1 MNYLLDTCAV
11 LWLATEPQRLSM
23 EVLKGLEDS
32 LATVGVSAI
41 TAGELACLVAK
52 KRIQL
57 PCHWRSWFR
66 HAIKINGWKVFP
78 VDLDV
83 IEEAYSLPETFQSDP
98 ADRLLVA
105 TARLNRLTLVT
116 GDQHILNYPHV
127 RSAN

>member
-1 MNYLLDTCAV
+1 
-11 LWLATEPQRLSM
+11 
-23 EVLKGLEDS
+23 
-32 LATVGVSAI
+32 
-41 TAGELACLVAK
+41 
-52 KRIQL
+52 